1 MPVGTIIKA
10 LSGFY
15 FVKTEQGQTRCK
27 ARGIFRKRE
36 TSPLVGDI
44 VRFDEPSGSGDG
56 TITEIFPR
64 KNSFVRPACANID
77 YLVIVAAA
85 VNPVTDPFLI
95 DRMTAVVENAGC
107 EPIICINKADLNRG
121 DALYEIYATTG
132 YLVIRTSAVTGA
144 GIGELRRTLKGKVCA
159 FSGNSGVGKSSIL
172 NALDPGFKIN
182 VGEVSEK
189 LGRGRHTTRHVELFA
204 LGEDTYVVDTPGFAS
219 FDVEHFE
226 PLRKEELQDV
236 FPEFAPFIG
245 TCRFSDCAHI
255 NEPDCGIVQAV
266 ANGVI
271 SQSRYNSYKKLYDQ
285 AAKIKDWQRD
295 E

>member
-15 FVKTEQGQTRCK
+15 YVKTEQGETRCK

-44 VRFDEPSGSGDG
+44 VRFDEPSESGDG
-56 TITEIFPR
+56 IITEILPR

-95 DRMTAVVENAGC
+95 DRMTAVAENAGC
-107 EPIICINKADLNRG
+107 TPIICINKSDLNRG
-121 DALYEIYATTG
+121 DFLYDIYVTTG
-132 YLVIRTSAVTGA
+132 YCVIRTSAVTGE
-144 GIGELRRTLKGKVCA
+144 GIEELRETLRGKVCA

-172 NALDPGFKIN
+172 NALDPGFHIS
-182 VGEVSEK
+182 VGEVSDK
-189 LGRGRHTTRHVELFA
+189 LGRGRHTTRHVELYK
-204 LGEDTYVVDTPGFAS
+204 LGDSTYVADTPGFAS

-226 PLRKEELQDV
+226 PLRKEQLQSV
-236 FPEFAPFIG
+236 FPEFEPYIG

-255 NEPDCGIVQAV
+255 NEPECSVVQAV
-266 ANGVI
+266 NDGII
-271 SQSRYNSYKKLYDQ
+271 SNSRYESYKRLYEQ

>member
-1 MPVGTIIKA
+1 MPVGTIIRA

-15 FVKTEQGQTRCK
+15 YVKSEQGEVRCK

-36 TSPLVGDI
+36 TSPLVGDNVI
-44 VRFDEPSGSGDG
+44 FDEPSGSGDG
-56 TITEIFPR
+56 TITEILPR

-95 DRMTAVVENAGC
+95 DRMTAVAENAGC
-107 EPIICINKADLNRG
+107 TPIICINKADLNRG
-121 DALYEIYATTG
+121 DFLYEIYVTTG
-132 YLVIRTSAVTGA
+132 YRVIRTSAVTGE
-144 GIGELRRTLKGKVCA
+144 GIDELRETLSGKVCA

-172 NALDPGFKIN
+172 NALDPSFRIS

-189 LGRGRHTTRHVELFA
+189 LGRGRHTTRHVELYQ
-204 LGEDTYVVDTPGFAS
+204 LGGSTYVADTPGFAS

-226 PLRKEELQDV
+226 PLKKEQLQSV

-255 NEPDCGIVQAV
+255 SEPECSVIRAV
-266 ANGVI
+266 NDSII
-271 SQSRYNSYKKLYDQ
+271 SSSRYESYKRLYEQ
-285 AAKIKDWQRD
+285 AARIKDWQRG